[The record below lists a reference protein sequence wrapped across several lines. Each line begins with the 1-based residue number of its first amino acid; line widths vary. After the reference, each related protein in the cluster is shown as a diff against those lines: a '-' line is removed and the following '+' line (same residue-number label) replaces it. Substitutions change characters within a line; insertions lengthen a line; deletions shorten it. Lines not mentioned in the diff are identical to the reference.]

1 MRGFVHSNDLISQT
15 YSTSNYI
22 QINNVI
28 INALPGSEPARVQ
41 LLAGAGGGP
50 IKAGLT
56 DY

>member
-1 MRGFVHSNDLISQT
+1 MRGFAHSKYLISQT

-28 INALPGSEPARVQ
+28 INALPGRKPVRVQ
-41 LLAGAGGGP
+41 PLAGASGDP